1 MLTTG
6 AQLRAARALAGLTQV
21 DLASRA
27 KVDPSTIVDMEARG
41 AAVLRSS
48 LETVRA
54 VQVALEAAGIE
65 FLNGDQPGVRMKA
78 SKG

>member
-6 AQLRAARALAGLTQV
+6 AQLRAARALAGLTQAA
-21 DLASRA
+21 LADRA
-27 KVDPSTIVDMEARG
+27 KLDPSTIVDMEARG

-54 VQVALEAAGIE
+54 VQIALEAAGVE
-65 FLNGDQPGVRMKA
+65 FLDGDSPGVRLKT
-78 SKG
+78 SK